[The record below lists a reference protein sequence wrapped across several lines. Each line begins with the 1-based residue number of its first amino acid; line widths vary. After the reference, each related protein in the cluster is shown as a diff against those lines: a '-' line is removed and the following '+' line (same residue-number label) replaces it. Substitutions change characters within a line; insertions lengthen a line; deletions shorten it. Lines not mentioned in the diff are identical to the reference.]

1 MDTCADLIGLNRL
14 YQKRKQKTKN
24 KKTKNKKK
32 KMEELGGRQTER
44 IRER

>member
-32 KMEELGGRQTER
+32 KNGRVG
-44 IRER
+44 RETN